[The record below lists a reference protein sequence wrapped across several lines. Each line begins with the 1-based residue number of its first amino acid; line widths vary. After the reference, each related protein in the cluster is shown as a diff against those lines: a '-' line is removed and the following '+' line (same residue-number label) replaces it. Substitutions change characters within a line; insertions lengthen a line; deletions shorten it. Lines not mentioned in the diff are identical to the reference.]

1 VDCRLRDCT
10 SYANKRKLSSV
21 SALTYLILMVHIL
34 ILCPFS
40 LLKFLNPGVLSILPT
55 SHQTIREW
63 VVRTF
68 GTQKRRIQQVL
79 QSAISRIH
87 FTVDIWSSP
96 NKLGILGI
104 VAHFVDSNGELVSY
118 CVALRE
124 VHGRH
129 SGENQAHI
137 VMNVVEDYG
146 IVTQIGY
153 FVSDNADSNDTLMNS
168 LQKCTSLSIY

>member
-1 VDCRLRDCT
+1 
-10 SYANKRKLSSV
+10 
-21 SALTYLILMVHIL
+21 MVHIL

-63 VVRTF
+63 VMRTF
-68 GTQKRRIQQVL
+68 DTQKRRIRQVL

-104 VAHFVDSNGELVSY
+104 VAHFIDSNGELVSY

-137 VMNVVEDYG
+137 VMSVVEEYG

-153 FVSDNADSNDTLMNS
+153 FVADNADSNDTLMNS
-168 LQKCTSLSIY
+168 LQKCTPLSIYCEKNTND

>member
-1 VDCRLRDCT
+1 MDCGLWGST
-10 SYANKRKLSSV
+10 SYGKQRNLSSV
-21 SALTYLILMVHIL
+21 GSLIYSIALIYIL
-34 ILCPFS
+34 ILYSAS

-63 VVRTF
+63 VMRTF
-68 GTQKRRIQQVL
+68 DTQKRRIRRVL

-104 VAHFVDSNGELVSY
+104 VAHFIDSEGELVSY
-118 CVALRE
+118 CIALRE
-124 VHGRH
+124 VHGKH

-153 FVSDNADSNDTLMNS
+153 FVSDNADSNDTLMDT
-168 LQKCTSLSIY
+168 LEKCI